1 MCIITTTPIQ
11 HLFFQVKI
19 HPPQIQF
26 SLTYLGDN
34 PEYPQPASISGSN
47 IVFANGSEYYLGI
60 KDLVHNIIDA
70 NVQNISNW
78 GLIHNFLNDMTY
90 NPDEGDRGF
99 SEEKQKTPFCHT

>member
-11 HLFFQVKI
+11 HLFFQVKT

-60 KDLVHNIIDA
+60 RTSRTILLMQMFK
-70 NVQNISNW
+70 ISVI
-78 GLIHNFLNDMTY
+78 GA
-90 NPDEGDRGF
+90 
-99 SEEKQKTPFCHT
+99 